1 MPIFAQNNFFTIY
14 TDAYNKFIEEFN
26 EVNSSIVEE
35 SSFLQSK
42 EELLE
47 SLKNRKVIQ
56 LYNYYIKDPEYFI
69 FSNDELFSNNKIKNL
84 DFIPQIVSKKKKY
97 CFLFSQ

>member
-14 TDAYNKFIEEFN
+14 TDAYNKFTEEFN
-26 EVNSSIVEE
+26 EVNNSIVKE

-47 SLKNRKVIQ
+47 SLENRKVIQ
-56 LYNYYIKDPEYFI
+56 LYNYFIKDPEFFI
-69 FSNDELFSNNKIKNL
+69 F
-84 DFIPQIVSKKKKY
+84 
-97 CFLFSQ
+97 